1 MNFRIQNDYL
11 TAIIKDAGA
20 ELTELIDQDHV
31 QYIWT
36 ADPTYW
42 GRHTPIL
49 FPLVGKVT
57 NNKYTVEGNEFTVGQ
72 HGFARDLVFD
82 VDHQT
87 TSAITFVLRS
97 DEKTKTLFPFDF
109 TLKVTYTLEYKTLSI
124 GYEVINEDTKEM
136 FFKIGAHPGF
146 RCPLFEDETMED
158 YTITFDKEEEVTFMP
173 LTPEGYFKRDV
184 QKCMTTPLELSTEL
198 FAKDALVYGD
208 YTSKY
213 VTLASQKHN
222 KQIEVGFDGFPFLGI
237 WSPLS
242 PSPFVCI
249 EPWYGHADFE
259 DEASELSTK
268 SDLNH
273 LMPHKT
279 FTCTHTITI
288 K

>member
-11 TAIIKDAGA
+11 TAIIKDTGA
-20 ELTELIDQDHV
+20 ELVELVDQDHV

-36 ADPTYW
+36 ADATYW
-42 GRHTPIL
+42 SRHTPIL

-57 NNKYTVEGNEFTVGQ
+57 NNCYTVGDAQYKVGQ
-72 HGFARDLVFD
+72 HGFARDCNFEVS
-82 VDHQT
+82 HQT
-87 TSAITFVLRS
+87 ASEITFMLRS
-97 DEKTKTLFPFDF
+97 DDKTRALFPFDF
-109 TLKVTYTLEYKTLSI
+109 TLKVTYTLHNQTLAI
-124 GYEVINEDTKEM
+124 GYEVINEDTQEM

-158 YTITFDKEEEVTFMP
+158 YTLTFDKEEEVTFMP
-173 LTPEGYFKRDV
+173 LTPEGYFKRATE
-184 QKCMTTPLELSTEL
+184 KCITTPLALSNPL

-208 YTSKY
+208 FTSKS
-213 VTLASQKHN
+213 VTLSSKKHN
-222 KQIEVGFDGFPFLGI
+222 KQVEVGFDGFPFLGI

-249 EPWYGHADFE
+249 EPWYGHADYE
-259 DEASELSTK
+259 DEASTWTTK
-268 SDLNH
+268 TDLNH
-273 LMPHKT
+273 LMPHET